1 MKIRLYS
8 VLDRAAKQF
17 GAPMSFANDDVA
29 RRSFID
35 AFVDSE
41 SVFALHPDDFE
52 LHFVGDFD
60 NETKM
65 LVTEMLP
72 EPVMSG
78 SAAIFAAQ
86 SIARQS
92 VDLSLSPVTG
102 S

>member
-17 GAPMSFANDDVA
+17 GAPMSFANDDTA

-41 SVFALHPDDFE
+41 SVFALHPSDFE
-52 LHFVGDFD
+52 LHYIGDFD

-65 LVTEMLP
+65 LVTELLP
-72 EPVMSG
+72 EPILSG
-78 SAAIFAAQ
+78 DSAIFAAQ
-86 SIARQS
+86 NVAKMKI
-92 VDLSLSPVTG
+92 DLSQSPVTG